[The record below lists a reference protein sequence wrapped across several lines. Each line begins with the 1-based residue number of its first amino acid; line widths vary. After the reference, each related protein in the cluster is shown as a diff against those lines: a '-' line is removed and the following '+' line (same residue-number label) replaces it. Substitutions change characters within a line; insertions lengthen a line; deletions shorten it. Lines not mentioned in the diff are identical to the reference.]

1 MDSSNL
7 AMVFAPNLLRCRSD
21 DPKIILE
28 NTRKEMNFIRALI
41 TNMDASAGAY
51 VI

>member
-1 MDSSNL
+1 
-7 AMVFAPNLLRCRSD
+7 MVFAPNVLRCTSH
-21 DPKIILE
+21 DPKVILE

-41 TNMDASAGAY
+41 TTMDTSSIAY